1 MADYDVIVVGAGP
14 GGTAAAKVA
23 AEKKLKVL
31 LLERGRTPGDKNMSG
46 SYLFRNICEEIFPG
60 FQKADFHKGQCR
72 IGGIDFRWA
81 YDNDV
86 KQYGMV
92 AGVGGDAMRDM
103 MMVYRNESDKW
114 LANEA
119 VKAGAELKTALATDL
134 IWETKEGETPRV
146 IGVVTD
152 KGDFTAP
159 VVIDAS
165 GIHSLLARRS
175 GLTNWDAR
183 KVTIAI
189 KYIYKLDGDLIRK
202 RLMPYMDADG
212 VEVDWGAMPTMCGDD
227 PCFWG
232 SHAVGCPDR
241 GIINIIIYHQL
252 AAQIKARVNI
262 HQRAQWY
269 LQTDQV
275 KALLEG
281 AEFVQFNA
289 HCLNIGDTVGY
300 CDKSFIPGFMLV
312 GDAGGFGQ
320 PVEDFGANVAQVM
333 GKIAA
338 ETAAEMKAKKDYS
351 EAMFAKYEEKWR
363 ETWIPD
369 DNVPEMNFLMQRGGF
384 QKIVGVM
391 DEAMNTMFKMR
402 FNNHSFPEIALNI
415 IPKVAPAI
423 PAIVDAVGGAK
434 PIILTGMKKANSL
447 MALMGMG
454 KKEKE

>member
-31 LLERGRTPGDKNMSG
+31 LLERARTPGDKNMSG
-46 SYLFRNICEEIFPG
+46 SYLFRHVSESIFPG
-60 FQKADFHKGQCR
+60 FQKAPFHDGQCR

-81 YDNDV
+81 YDNDI
-86 KQYGMV
+86 KQYGIV
-92 AGVGGDAMRDM
+92 AGVGGDAMHDM

-114 LANEA
+114 LAEEA
-119 VKAGAELKTALATDL
+119 VKAGAELKTALATDVL
-134 IWETKEGETPRV
+134 WEIKEGEEPRV
-146 IGVVTD
+146 VGVVTD
-152 KGDFTAP
+152 KGNFTAP

-165 GIHSLLARRS
+165 GIHSMIAKRA
-175 GLTNWDAR
+175 GLTRWGPE
-183 KVTIAI
+183 KITLAI

-202 RLMPYMDADG
+202 RLMPYTDPDG

-252 AAQIKARVNI
+252 AQQIKARVNI
-262 HQRAQWY
+262 HQRTQWY

-300 CDKSFIPGFMLV
+300 CPKSYLPGLMLA
-312 GDAGGFGQ
+312 GDSGGFGQ
-320 PVEDFGANVAQVM
+320 PVEDFGANVAQIM

-338 ETAAEMKAKKDYS
+338 ELAAEMKAKKDYS
-351 EAMFAKYEEKWR
+351 EAMFAKYEERWHN
-363 ETWIPD
+363 TWILA
-369 DNVPEMNFLMQRGGF
+369 DNVPEMNNLMIKGGF
-384 QKIVGVM
+384 QKIVGCA
-391 DEAMNTMFKMR
+391 DEAMATVFKMR
-402 FNNHSFPEIALNI
+402 FNNHSFPEIALNV
-415 IPKVAPAI
+415 IPKFGPALPSI
-423 PAIVDAVGGAK
+423 VGAIGSLK
-434 PIILTGMKKANSL
+434 PILDEAGRKAGGL

-454 KKEKE
+454 KKE

>member
-46 SYLFRNICEEIFPG
+46 SYLFRNVCEELFPG

-86 KQYGMV
+86 KQYGIV

-134 IWETKEGETPRV
+134 IWETKEGEYPRV
-146 IGVVTD
+146 VGVVTD

-159 VVIDAS
+159 MVIDAS
-165 GIHSLLARRS
+165 GIHSMLAKRS
-175 GLTNWDAR
+175 GLVKWGPEKMTL
-183 KVTIAI
+183 AI
-189 KYIYKLDGDLIRK
+189 KYIYKLDGELIRK
-202 RLMPYMDADG
+202 RLQPYTDADG

-232 SHAVGCPDR
+232 SHAVGCPDL
-241 GIINIIIYHQL
+241 GLINIIIYHQL
-252 AAQIKARVNI
+252 AQEMKARVNI

-275 KALLEG
+275 KTLLDG
-281 AEFVQFNA
+281 AEFIQCNF

-300 CDKSFIPGFMLV
+300 TPKSYLPGYVLA

-320 PVEDFGANVAQVM
+320 PVEDFGANVAQIM

-338 ETAAEMKAKKDYS
+338 ELAAEMKSKKDYS
-351 EAMFAKYEEKWR
+351 EAMFAKYEERWH
-363 ETWIPD
+363 ETWILE
-369 DNVPEMNFLMQRGGF
+369 DNVPEMNNLMIKGGF
-384 QKIVGVM
+384 QKIVGCA
-391 DEAMNTMFKMR
+391 DDAMSTVFKMR
-402 FNNHSFPEIALNI
+402 FNNNSFPSIALAVM
-415 IPKVAPAI
+415 PKMLPAI
-423 PAIVDAVGGAK
+423 PAILGAAGSIK
-434 PIILTGMKKANSL
+434 PIADVGMKKITNL
-447 MALMGMG
+447 MALMGPG
-454 KKEKE
+454 DDK